1 MKIFS
6 LFQKKQ
12 TERIR
17 FGQAVHPPSS
27 KTKWQKHLTCS
38 RRKKQGRGG
47 QKQGRHAWPKF
58 QIFHPLTKAKK
69 KNYGAQDE
77 GNSCSKMK
85 LPKNWNNFS
94 ERCQENRKEKESTCV
109 PPTERNHFHQT
120 YDQQWWNCEE
130 KEYRYQQQS
139 KASIQEEQTTAW
151 PIEKSSANSH

>member
-1 MKIFS
+1 MTKTPDM
-6 LFQKKQ
+6 LEEKK
-12 TERIR
+12 TRKR
-17 FGQAVHPPSS
+17 GAKAG
-27 KTKWQKHLTCS
+27 KTC
-38 RRKKQGRGG
+38 
-47 QKQGRHAWPKF
+47 
-58 QIFHPLTKAKK
+58 LTKISNFSPSDKSKK